1 MENDQKLNGFNN
13 GRDTTDGVGGK
24 PGTLTEERVV
34 TPFDEILTKHE
45 ELEQRLADSEKKYLL
60 LYSDFEN
67 YKKRVAKEKEEI
79 LTNTKIKMLTSI
91 LDMDNDLSFAIKS
104 VKGEEAK
111 SGLNLISV
119 KLQNFLKSHGIEEI
133 QTEKYDEELH
143 EVISVMEIG
152 ESKIIDVAS
161 KGYSLNGKPFRYPK
175 IILGK

>member
-13 GRDTTDGVGGK
+13 GKDTTDGVGGK
-24 PGTLTEERVV
+24 HSPLEITIEESNE
-34 TPFDEILTKHE
+34 DKLKESE
-45 ELEQRLADSEKKYLL
+45 EKYLR
-60 LYSDFEN
+60 LYAEFDN
-67 YKKRVAKEKEEI
+67 YKRRVSKEKEEI